1 MDIRGEVS
9 FFLPYKMDLAGAELT
24 WATAQPIC
32 REGDTFFFLE
42 VPGIEPVYCFG
53 EEEFP
58 VKAGREVCKIP
69 GKEISIVSLSVS
81 DARFFRRLGGKIYL
95 GEGCDLYM
103 EDGQLWSVEAGEKKT
118 FVWENGGI
126 SALSGAGERNG
137 L

>member
-1 MDIRGEVS
+1 MNHYQRRTRLKDLEQAVFEVESRNENGKSETICFPAVDIRGEVS

-58 VKAGREVCKIP
+58 VI
-69 GKEISIVSLSVS
+69 L
-81 DARFFRRLGGKIYL
+81 
-95 GEGCDLYM
+95 
-103 EDGQLWSVEAGEKKT
+103 
-118 FVWENGGI
+118 
-126 SALSGAGERNG
+126 
-137 L
+137 